1 MMNIFKNKAQ
11 SASQIEEEAIRIN
24 LLKRAEVNAD
34 ARRSAKMVVS
44 KGGGDMLAKI
54 DQILDKVAG
63 FENSKITAITEL
75 FLALES
81 GDDENLISFLKKGDL
96 LQKKRTKKNTKTW
109 NS

>member
-1 MMNIFKNKAQ
+1 MMNLFKKSPK
-11 SASQIEEEAIRIN
+11 SASQIEEETIRIN
-24 LLKRAEVNAD
+24 ILKRAEANTD
-34 ARRSAKMVVS
+34 ARRSAKMVVT
-44 KGGGDMLAKI
+44 KGGGDVLSKI

-81 GDDENLISFLKKGDL
+81 GDDKNLISFLKKGDSVA
-96 LQKKRTKKNTKTW
+96 KKVVKKKTKNW